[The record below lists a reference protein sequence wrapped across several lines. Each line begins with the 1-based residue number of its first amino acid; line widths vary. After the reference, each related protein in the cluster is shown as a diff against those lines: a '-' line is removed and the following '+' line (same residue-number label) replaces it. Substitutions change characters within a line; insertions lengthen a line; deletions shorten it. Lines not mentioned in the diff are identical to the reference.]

1 MENIIKFDLN
11 KMGYLDIESMYLVI
25 DEFRNLPNSELIQ
38 ETGFNT
44 TSGYVYIALENGIQI
59 ASCFGNDVIYVVSNS
74 ETGDEFFLDTYAEA
88 EEKQNNLSSI

>member
-88 EEKQNNLSSI
+88 EERQNNLSSI

>member
-88 EEKQNNLSSI
+88 EEKQNNLSAI